1 MAAEPENWTTAPADY
16 RGDAVVAAMAMGGV
30 DHLFFTSGSELA
42 FYQESIAKARHHN
55 RPVPRIVTVT
65 HEHVSLNAAL
75 GYAAVSGKC
84 AATAA
89 HVDCGTQHHG
99 GAIHTAWRSGLPVMI
114 TAGGAPSAYPGSMP
128 GSREEGAHLWSQQV
142 FDQGGILRQYT
153 KWDKRLEYQDNPG
166 LMVSRALQVARTEP
180 MGPVYMSFPRE
191 IILLPM
197 QGDAKFPT
205 ADQLGIARPAAV
217 DQDSAKEIAQKL
229 IKAKNPVVVVS
240 GSGKYKETVPELVS
254 LCELLG
260 LAVVDGAARH
270 FLSFP
275 MNHPLYQNTM
285 SLKDADVVLV
295 LEATVPWMP
304 GPMAPGP
311 SAWIAA
317 IDQDPAKN
325 RFPTYEFTADIRLN
339 ASPLLAIRAIRAEA
353 EKLLGASDR
362 SAAADRSKRLAET
375 GAARRRNL
383 ADEAMAKAKNTPVDP
398 MFVSHTIAQAID
410 DNCIVLDE
418 SLQEPALS
426 GIRQLLEARLLY
438 PQSGI
443 ERRLGAGRGPGRQD
457 RGSRQGCRPGVGR
470 RFLAVRRAQ
479 CGALVGEPPSRAV
492 PVDHPPEPQLL
503 DRHKRR
509 EVGVRRELRAQGGL
523 SRRLFR
529 SADRLRQGGRG
540 RRRLWRERARPGR
553 ARPGDQA
560 RPRANPPRHPRRH
573 RGVGSPDRPQGLRK
587 IASLRSQ

>member
-1 MAAEPENWTTAPADY
+1 MAAEPENWTTVPADY

-42 FYQESIAKARHHN
+42 FYQESVAKARHHN
-55 RPVPRIVTVT
+55 RPVPRLVTVT

-75 GYAAVSGKC
+75 GYAAVTGKC

-89 HVDCGTQHHG
+89 HVDCGTQHYG

-114 TAGGAPSAYPGSMP
+114 TAGGAPSAYTGSML

-142 FDQGGILRQYT
+142 YDQGGILRQYT

-166 LMVSRALQVARTEP
+166 LLVSRALQVARTEP

-197 QGDAKFPT
+197 QGEAKFPT
-205 ADQLGIARPAAV
+205 ADQLGIARPTAI
-217 DQDSAKEIAQKL
+217 DQDSAKEIAQRL
-229 IKAKNPVVVVS
+229 IKAKFPVIVVS
-240 GSGKYKETVPELVS
+240 ASGKYKETVPELTS

-260 LAVVDGAARH
+260 VAVVDGAARH

-304 GPMAPGP
+304 GRMAPGP
-311 SAWIAA
+311 NAWIAA

-325 RFPTYEFTADIRLN
+325 RFPTYEFTADVRLN
-339 ASPLLAIRAIRAEA
+339 GSPLLAIRAIRAEA

-362 SAAADRSKRLAET
+362 SAAADRSKRFGEMSTTRRRKLAE
-375 GAARRRNL
+375 
-383 ADEAMAKAKNTPVDP
+383 EATVNAKKTPVDP
-398 MFVSHTIAQAID
+398 MFVSHTIAQSID

-418 SLQEPALS
+418 SLRSPRFPEFVECSKPGSYIHNPGSSGGWGPGAALGAKIGAPDKDVVLVTGDGFWQFAVPTAALWSANHHRAPFLSVIHQNRSFSTGTTGTKQAFGENYAHKADYPGGYFDPPIDYAKEAEACGAYGENVRDPAELAPAIKR
-426 GIRQLLEARLLY
+426 GLAQIRRGTPAVISVWEARLNHT
-438 PQSGI
+438 
-443 ERRLGAGRGPGRQD
+443 D
-457 RGSRQGCRPGVGR
+457 
-470 RFLAVRRAQ
+470 
-479 CGALVGEPPSRAV
+479 
-492 PVDHPPEPQLL
+492 
-503 DRHKRR
+503 
-509 EVGVRRELRAQGGL
+509 
-523 SRRLFR
+523 
-529 SADRLRQGGRG
+529 
-540 RRRLWRERARPGR
+540 
-553 ARPGDQA
+553 
-560 RPRANPPRHPRRH
+560 
-573 RGVGSPDRPQGLRK
+573 
-587 IASLRSQ
+587 

>member
-1 MAAEPENWTTAPADY
+1 MAAEPENWTTVPADY
-16 RGDAVVAAMAMGGV
+16 RGDAVVAAMALGGV

-42 FYQESIAKARHHN
+42 FYQEWISKARHHN
-55 RPVPRIVTVT
+55 RPVPRLITVT

-166 LMVSRALQVARTEP
+166 LLVSRALQVARTEP

-197 QGDAKFPT
+197 SGEAKFPT
-205 ADQLGIARPAAV
+205 ADQLGVARPTTI

-229 IKAKNPVVVVS
+229 VKAKNPVVVVS
-240 GSGKYKETVPELVS
+240 GSGKYKESVPELVA

-295 LEATVPWMP
+295 LDATVPWMP
-304 GPMAPGP
+304 GQMAPGAK
-311 SAWIAA
+311 AWIAA

-325 RFPTYEFTADIRLN
+325 RFPTYEFTADIRLQ
-339 ASPLLAIRAIRAEA
+339 AHPLLAIRAIRAEA

-362 SAAADRSKRLAET
+362 SAAADRSKRWGEVS
-375 GAARRRNL
+375 AARRKAL
-383 ADEAMAKAKNTPVDP
+383 AEEAMAKAKATPVDP
-398 MFVSHTIAQAID
+398 MFVSHTVAQAID

-418 SLQEPALS
+418 SLRSPRFPEFVNLSKPGSFIHNPGSSGGWGPGAALGAKIAAPDKDVVLVTGDGFWQFAVPNAALWSAAHHRAPFLSIIHQNRSFSTGTTGVKSAFGEGFAHEADYPGGYFDPPIDFAKEAEAAGAYGENVRDPAEL
-426 GIRQLLEARLLY
+426 GPAIKRGLQQIRRGTPAVISVWEARL
-438 PQSGI
+438 G
-443 ERRLGAGRGPGRQD
+443 
-457 RGSRQGCRPGVGR
+457 
-470 RFLAVRRAQ
+470 
-479 CGALVGEPPSRAV
+479 
-492 PVDHPPEPQLL
+492 
-503 DRHKRR
+503 HK
-509 EVGVRRELRAQGGL
+509 
-523 SRRLFR
+523 
-529 SADRLRQGGRG
+529 D
-540 RRRLWRERARPGR
+540 
-553 ARPGDQA
+553 
-560 RPRANPPRHPRRH
+560 
-573 RGVGSPDRPQGLRK
+573 
-587 IASLRSQ
+587 

>member
-55 RPVPRIVTVT
+55 RPVPRLVTVT

-89 HVDCGTQHHG
+89 HVDCGTQHYG

-142 FDQGGILRQYT
+142 YDQGGILRQYT

-166 LMVSRALQVARTEP
+166 LLVSRALQVARSEP

-197 QGDAKFPT
+197 AGEAKFPT
-205 ADQLGIARPAAV
+205 ADQLGIPRPTAL

-229 IKAKNPVVVVS
+229 VKAKNPVVVVS
-240 GSGKYKETVPELVS
+240 GSGKYHDTVPELVS

-285 SLKDADVVLV
+285 SLKDCDVVLV
-295 LEATVPWMP
+295 IEATVPWMP
-304 GPMAPGP
+304 GPHAPGP
-311 SAWIAA
+311 NAWIAA
-317 IDQDPAKN
+317 IEQDPVKN
-325 RFPTYEFTADIRLN
+325 RFPMYEFTANIRAN
-339 ASPLLAIRAIRAEA
+339 AHPLLAIRSIRTEA

-362 SAAADRSKRLAET
+362 SAAAERSKRLGET
-375 GAARRRNL
+375 STARRRKL
-383 ADEAMAKAKNTPVDP
+383 RDEAMSRAKTTPVDP
-398 MFVSHTIAQAID
+398 MFVGETITQSLD

-418 SLQEPALS
+418 SLRSPRFPEFVECSKPGSYIHNPGSSGGWGPGAALGAKIAAPDKDVVLVTGDGFWQFAVPNAALWSANHHRAPFLTVIHQNRSFSTGTTGVKSAFGESYAHKADYPGGYFDPPIDYAKEAEACGAYGENVRDPAEL
-426 GIRQLLEARLLY
+426 GPAIKRGLAQTRRGTPAVIAVWEARLN
-438 PQSGI
+438 
-443 ERRLGAGRGPGRQD
+443 
-457 RGSRQGCRPGVGR
+457 
-470 RFLAVRRAQ
+470 
-479 CGALVGEPPSRAV
+479 
-492 PVDHPPEPQLL
+492 
-503 DRHKRR
+503 HK
-509 EVGVRRELRAQGGL
+509 
-523 SRRLFR
+523 
-529 SADRLRQGGRG
+529 D
-540 RRRLWRERARPGR
+540 
-553 ARPGDQA
+553 
-560 RPRANPPRHPRRH
+560 
-573 RGVGSPDRPQGLRK
+573 
-587 IASLRSQ
+587 